1 MKRTLEVLGAEEQ
14 VFGEGLEHAMSRM
27 AQEGRALT
35 NMVLFFTAP
44 FIGLIYIVVFPFL
57 GFAALAR
64 ATIQSRT
71 AGR

>member
-1 MKRTLEVLGAEEQ
+1 MKRTPEVLRTEEL

-35 NMVLFFTAP
+35 NMVLFFTVP
-44 FIGLIYIVVFPFL
+44 FIGLIYIIIFPFL

-64 ATIQSRT
+64 AALQRS
-71 AGR
+71 

>member
-14 VFGEGLEHAMSRM
+14 VFGAGLEHAMSRM

-35 NMVLFFTAP
+35 NMALFFTAP
-44 FIGLIYIVVFPFL
+44 FIGLIYIIVFPFL

-64 ATIQSRT
+64 AALQRS
-71 AGR
+71 